1 MGTFDILLLHKHYI
15 SHNKY
20 KTRITKINSM
30 NWKYLIFAIFVQ
42 LLGTNEAKRDPPEV
56 IKDGSG
62 EGLEK
67 DLVVTI
73 IKKAK
78 GQKFEG
84 DLLKVTYIGR
94 NDGPRGPIFGESKP
108 GGTFAYTLG
117 HGGVIM
123 GYSLGTPGMCLGETR
138 TLLVPPHIGYG
149 GNRNMHF
156 TVKLVEIEKGK
167 DVEDSETEEGKGQEP
182 ATEEESAG
190 IEKEIEKDEL

>member
-1 MGTFDILLLHKHYI
+1 
-15 SHNKY
+15 
-20 KTRITKINSM
+20 M
-30 NWKYLIFAIFVQ
+30 NWKYLILAISVQ
-42 LLGTNEAKRDPPEV
+42 LFGTNEAKRDPPEV

-84 DLLKVTYIGR
+84 DCPKEEKAEKGDLLKVTYIGR

-117 HGGVIM
+117 QGGVIM

-138 TLLVPPHIGYG
+138 TLLVPPHIGQSSILC
-149 GNRNMHF
+149 NSTN
-156 TVKLVEIEKGK
+156 LNASEK
-167 DVEDSETEEGKGQEP
+167 V
-182 ATEEESAG
+182 
-190 IEKEIEKDEL
+190 